1 MKKPATVAELMIYLQ
16 TLPPEAE
23 VFIVED
29 TCDGQSSDPAFS
41 GLDLGSDS
49 DSIYFADF
57 TGHND
62 QQSVHAGKKIL
73 FLGDI

>member
-23 VFIVED
+23 VFIVEESEE
-29 TCDGQSSDPAFS
+29 GSDVGFS

-73 FLGDI
+73 FLGNV